1 MPASAVRTFTDPD
14 AYHAAIQNAEVEG
27 VVTARG
33 TYRTE
38 LTRIR
43 LHRLWMQRGSESLPR
58 VMNCK
63 VDGTRL
69 GILFATDENQPAH
82 HVGGLELPPG
92 EFIVG
97 SGSDYH
103 YRSSAACRWGAMS
116 LPVGDLAVAGRAII
130 GRDLG
135 VPSRTYRVRPPT
147 ALLARLLSLHDAA
160 GQLAKNAPDI
170 LAKDEV
176 ARAIEQAL
184 VDAMVR
190 CMTEGEAA
198 ATRSLHQH
206 HAKVMRRLET
216 FLEENSDHNLYAAEL
231 CAAAAVSDRTLRAL
245 CQEHLGMS
253 PTRYLWLRRMH
264 LARHALRTADAA
276 TTTVTEIATNYAF
289 WELGRFAV
297 AYRSLFG
304 ESPSATLRRQPE
316 DPRPQKITGSPWQLP
331 ESA

>member
-1 MPASAVRTFTDPD
+1 MPASAVSTFTEPD
-14 AYHAAIQNAEVEG
+14 AYHEAIQNAEVEG

-43 LHRLWMQRGSESLPR
+43 LHRLWMQRGAESLPR

-63 VDGTRL
+63 VDGTRP
-69 GILFATDENQPAH
+69 GILFATDQNQPAH
-82 HVGGLELPPG
+82 HVGGVELPPG
-92 EFIVG
+92 EIMIG

-103 YRSSAACRWGAMS
+103 HRSSAACRWGAMS
-116 LPVGDLAVAGRAII
+116 LPVDDLAIAGRAII
-130 GRDLG
+130 GRDLA
-135 VPSRTYRVRPPT
+135 VPSLTRVRPPP
-147 ALLARLLSLHDAA
+147 ALLARLLSLHEAA
-160 GQLAKNAPDI
+160 VQLAKNAPDI
-170 LAKDEV
+170 LAKGEV

-184 VDAMVR
+184 MDAMVR
-190 CMTEGEAA
+190 CLSEREAA
-198 ATRSLHQH
+198 DTHSVHQH
-206 HAKVMRRLET
+206 HAKAMRRLET
-216 FLEENSDHNLYAAEL
+216 FLEENSDGNLYAAEL

-253 PTRYLWLRRMH
+253 PIRYLWLRRMH
-264 LARHALRTADAA
+264 LARRTLRTADAA
-276 TTTVTEIATNYAF
+276 TTTVTEIATDYGF

-297 AYRSLFG
+297 TYRSLFG
-304 ESPSATLRRQPE
+304 EAPSATLRRPPE